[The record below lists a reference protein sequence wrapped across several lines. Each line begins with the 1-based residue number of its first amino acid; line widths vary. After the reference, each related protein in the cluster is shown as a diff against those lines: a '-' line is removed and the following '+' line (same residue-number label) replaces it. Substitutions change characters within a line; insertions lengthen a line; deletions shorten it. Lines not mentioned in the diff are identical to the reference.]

1 MKKIAPFFLLFMT
14 LSCGPDDNITPVV
27 IPETY
32 QERVTAVLNKS
43 PETNPLED
51 SSLFFRNVSYGS
63 AERNT
68 YNILLPEDGNP
79 IGLAV
84 IFTRKFIFRI
94 TLKAQNLYFV
104 S

>member
-1 MKKIAPFFLLFMT
+1 MI
-14 LSCGPDDNITPVV
+14 LSCGSDDNNTSVV
-27 IPETY
+27 IPENY
-32 QERVTAVLNKS
+32 RALVTTVLNKS
-43 PETNPLED
+43 PETSPLED
-51 SSLFFRNVSYGS
+51 SSLFFSNLSYGS

-68 YNILLPEDGNP
+68 YDILLPEDGNP
-79 IGLAV
+79 IALAV

>member
-1 MKKIAPFFLLFMT
+1 MI
-14 LSCGPDDNITPVV
+14 LSCGSDDNNTPVV

-43 PETNPLED
+43 PETYPLKD
-51 SSLFFRNVSYGS
+51 LSLFFSNLSYGS

-68 YNILLPEDGNP
+68 YDILLPEDGNP
-79 IGLAV
+79 IELAV

-94 TLKAQNLYFV
+94 TLQV
-104 S
+104 